1 MWDREKEKGERNRWH
16 FQSLHIY
23 LIHEECGRYTGKEK
37 VMELILEKANVEHAK
52 EIYDLQKTS
61 FKSLLD
67 KYQDYDTNPGGEKL
81 ERTIERLEQPFTD
94 FYFITLG
101 EKHIGAVRICDFK
114 NRCVL
119 KQIFILPEYHGY
131 GYAQEAIKMVES
143 FYTEAERWE
152 LDTILQEKKLCY
164 LYEKMGYQKTGKTEK
179 IKDGM
184 DLVYYAKE
192 KTGRV

>member
-1 MWDREKEKGERNRWH
+1 MD
-16 FQSLHIY
+16 
-23 LIHEECGRYTGKEK
+23 
-37 VMELILEKANVEHAK
+37 LILEKANVEHAK

-61 FKSLLD
+61 FKNLLD

-101 EKHIGAVRICDFK
+101 EKHIGAVRICDFEK
-114 NRCVL
+114 RCVL
-119 KQIFILPEYHGY
+119 KQIFILPEYQGY
-131 GYAQEAIKMVES
+131 GYAQEAIRMVES
-143 FYTEAERWE
+143 FYTKAKRWE

-192 KTGRV
+192 KQGEFK